1 MTPKKAAALSKEL
14 NVRCD
19 SEFMFACRVGSIGTH
34 VSCKCT
40 SDPKVMLTMFLGL
53 LDGMFDRLEGKP
65 EETAEFKALFSALLK
80 DYMEDEL

>member
-1 MTPKKAAALSKEL
+1 MTPKKAAALSREL
-14 NVRCD
+14 DVRCD
-19 SEFMFACRVGSIGTH
+19 SAFMFACRVGIGTH

-53 LDGMFDRLEGKP
+53 LDGMFDRLKGKP
-65 EETAEFKALFSALLK
+65 EETAEFKAAFSALLK